1 MATRYG
7 NQTPTHSVVLPYTE
21 SKGPEACALYAETGR
36 EPQPWQTLLIDNIL
50 AVNEDG
56 LWTHPKFGYEV
67 PRRNGK
73 GEILTIR
80 ELYGL
85 SIGER
90 VCHTAHR
97 TTTSSSA
104 SKRLAA
110 LLKDKGYQEVLRPK
124 QNEVYVNSYTYS
136 KQFGLERITLL
147 DTGGS
152 VDFRTRTSAGGLGEG
167 FDLLIIDEA
176 QEYTDDQQ
184 STLQYVVSDSPN
196 PQIILCGTPPTAV
209 SKGTVFPKLRDS
221 CLMGSADEVGW
232 AEWSVDQQSDV
243 NDIDLWYLCNP
254 ALGYQL
260 TERKIKNEDKTD
272 EIDYNIQR
280 LGLWIKYNQK
290 SVISEAEWLALEVT
304 SVPERASKKF
314 LGIKYGID
322 GANAAVSIAFKTTD
336 GRIFAECIDCRPAR
350 IGNDWIMGIISQMK
364 DLGGVVV
371 DGANGQKLLEEA
383 MKDAKIKVKPILPRV
398 GEIIVAN
405 ALFEQALENST
416 LCHKAQPSL
425 VYSATNCEKRAI
437 GSNGGFGYKSLTP
450 DTEIALLDSVILAH
464 WAANEYKEKK
474 KQKINY

>member
-1 MATRYG
+1 MRIG
-7 NQTPTHSVVLPYTE
+7 NQVPTHSVVLPYADT
-21 SKGPEACALYAETGR
+21 KGEKALDLYRETGR
-36 EPQPWQTLLIDNIL
+36 EPQEWQANIIKALL
-50 AVNEDG
+50 AVNEDD
-56 LWTHPKFGYEV
+56 LWTHPKFGYSV

-80 ELYGL
+80 EMYGIE
-85 SIGER
+85 IGEH

-104 SKRLAA
+104 SKRLAD
-110 LLKDKGYQEVLRPK
+110 LLKAKGYTEVLRPK
-124 QNEVYVNSYTYS
+124 KGKEYAQSYTYS

-209 SKGTVFPKLRDS
+209 SKGTIFPKLRDS
-221 CLMGSADEVGW
+221 CLMGEAGEVGW
-232 AEWSVDQQSDV
+232 AEWSVEQQSDV
-243 NDIDLWYLCNP
+243 NDVELWYLFNP
-254 ALGYQL
+254 AMGYQL
-260 TERKIKNEDKTD
+260 NERKIKAEDKTD
-272 EIDYNIQR
+272 IIDYNIQR

-290 SVISEAEWLALEVT
+290 SVISEAEWLALEVEK
-304 SVPERASKKF
+304 VPDRDGKKF
-314 LGIKYGID
+314 IGVKYGVD
-322 GANAAVSIAFKTTD
+322 GSNVAMSIAFK
-336 GRIFAECIDCRPAR
+336 GKNGKIFAECLDCRPAR
-350 IGNDWIMGIISQMK
+350 IGNDWIIGILKAMK

-371 DGANGQKLLEEA
+371 DGANGQKLLEA
-383 MKDAKIKVKPILPRV
+383 SMKDAGIKVKPVLPTV
-398 GEIIVAN
+398 GNVIVAN
-405 ALFEQALENST
+405 AMFETAIENAT

-425 VYSATNCEKRAI
+425 VMSATNCEKRSI

-464 WAANEYKEKK
+464 WLVNEHKEKP
-474 KQKINY
+474 KQKVSY

>member
-1 MATRYG
+1 MAIRYG
-7 NQTPTHSVVLPYTE
+7 NQTPTHSVILPYTVTY
-21 SKGPEACALYAETGR
+21 GVEAIGLYRATGR
-36 EPQPWQTLLIDNIL
+36 EPQEWQETLVNAIL
-50 AVNEDG
+50 AVNDDG
-56 LWTHPKFGYEV
+56 LWVHPKFGYSL

-73 GEILTIR
+73 GEILSIVEMYGIEKGIR
-80 ELYGL
+80 
-85 SIGER
+85 I
-90 VCHTAHR
+90 CHTAHR

-104 SKRLAA
+104 SKRLAD
-110 LLKDKGYQEVLRPK
+110 LLKAAGYTEVFRPK
-124 QNEVYVNSYTYS
+124 KSETYELSFTYS

-209 SKGTVFPKLRDS
+209 SKGTVFPNLRES
-221 CLMGSADEVGW
+221 CLTGSAEEVGW

-243 NDIDLWYLCNP
+243 NDVDLWYLCNP
-254 ALGYQL
+254 AMGYQL
-260 TERKIKNEDKTD
+260 NERKVKAEDKTD

-290 SVISEAEWLALEVT
+290 SVITETEWLSLEVEEI
-304 SVPERASKKF
+304 PKRASRKF
-314 LGIKYGID
+314 LGVKYGID
-322 GANAAVSIAFKTTD
+322 GSNVAVAIAFRAED
-336 GRIFAECIDCRPAR
+336 GRIFVECIDCRPAR
-350 IGNDWIMGIISQMK
+350 IGNDWIIGIISQMS

-383 MKDAKIKVKPILPRV
+383 MKDARIKTRPVLPKV

-405 ALFEQALENST
+405 AMFEQALEAESI
-416 LCHKAQPSL
+416 CHKAQPSL
-425 VYSATNCEKRAI
+425 VCSATNCEKRAI

-464 WAANEYKEKK
+464 WLCNEYKEKQ

>member
-1 MATRYG
+1 MRIG
-7 NQTPTHSVVLPYTE
+7 NQHPTHSVVVPYTE
-21 SKGPEACALYAETGR
+21 TRGPDAANLYKGTGR
-36 EPQPWQTLLIDNIL
+36 EPQEWQELIVNDLL

-56 LWTHPKFGYEV
+56 LWTHPKFGYSV

-85 SIGER
+85 RVGER
-90 VCHTAHR
+90 ICHTAHR

-104 SKRLAA
+104 SKRLAD
-110 LLKDKGYQEVLRPK
+110 LLKAAGYEEIFRPK
-124 QNEVYVNSYTYS
+124 KSEVYSNAFTYS
-136 KQFGLERITLL
+136 KQFGLERIILL

-209 SKGTVFPKLRDS
+209 SKGTIFPKLRES
-221 CLMGSADEVGW
+221 CLLGEAEEVGW
-232 AEWSVDQQSDV
+232 AEWSVDEMSDV
-243 NDIDLWYLCNP
+243 NDVDLWYRCNP
-254 ALGYQL
+254 AMGYQL
-260 TERKIKNEDKTD
+260 NERKIKAEDKTD
-272 EIDYNIQR
+272 AIDYNIQR

-290 SVISEAEWLALEVT
+290 SVITETEWMALEVEK
-304 SVPERASKKF
+304 VPERAGKKF

-322 GANAAVSIAFKTTD
+322 GSNVAVAIAFKAPD
-336 GRIFAECIDCRPAR
+336 GKTFVECIDCRPSR
-350 IGNDWIMGIISQMK
+350 IGNEWIISIIQNMT

-383 MKDAKIKVKPILPRV
+383 MKEARIKLKPVFPTV
-398 GEIIVAN
+398 GNVIVAN
-405 ALFEQALENST
+405 AMFEQALEAAT

-425 VYSATNCEKRAI
+425 VCSATNCEKRAI
-437 GSNGGFGYKSLTP
+437 GSNGGFGYKALTP
-450 DTEIALLDSVILAH
+450 DTEIALLDSVIMAH
-464 WAANEYKEKK
+464 WLCSEYKEKK
-474 KQKINY
+474 KQSINY

>member
-1 MATRYG
+1 MRIG
-7 NQTPTHSVVLPYTE
+7 NQRPTHSVVVPYTE
-21 SKGPEACALYAETGR
+21 TRGPDAVILYKETGR
-36 EPQPWQTLLIDNIL
+36 EPQEWQELIVNDLL

-56 LWTHPKFGYEV
+56 LWVHPKFGYSV

-85 SIGER
+85 CIGEHI
-90 VCHTAHR
+90 CHTAHR

-104 SKRLAA
+104 SKRLAD
-110 LLKDKGYQEVLRPK
+110 LLKAMGYSEIFRPK
-124 QNEVYVNSYTYS
+124 KSEVYSRAYTYS
-136 KQFGLERITLL
+136 KQFGLERIILL

-209 SKGTVFPKLRDS
+209 SRGTVFPNLRES
-221 CLMGSADEVGW
+221 CLMGEAEEVGW
-232 AEWSVDQQSDV
+232 AEWSVDQMSDV
-243 NDIDLWYLCNP
+243 NDVDLWYECNP
-254 ALGYQL
+254 AMGYQL
-260 TERKIKNEDKTD
+260 NERKIKAEDKTD

-290 SVISEAEWLALEVT
+290 SVITEAEWLALEVEG
-304 SVPERASKKF
+304 VPERAGKKF
-314 LGIKYGID
+314 IGIKYGVD
-322 GANAAVSIAFKTTD
+322 GSNVAMAIAFKTTD
-336 GRIFAECIDCRPAR
+336 GRTFVECIDCRPAR
-350 IGNDWIMGIISQMK
+350 VGNEWITSFLRQVT
-364 DLGGVVV
+364 DLGGVIV
-371 DGANGQKLLEEA
+371 DGANGQKLLEENMKEA
-383 MKDAKIKVKPILPRV
+383 MIKTKPIFPTV
-398 GEIIVAN
+398 GNVIVAN
-405 ALFEQALENST
+405 AMFEQALEAAT
-416 LCHKAQPSL
+416 ICHKAQPSL
-425 VYSATNCEKRAI
+425 VCSATNCEKRSI
-437 GSNGGFGYKSLTP
+437 GSNGGFGYKALTP

-464 WAANEYKEKK
+464 WLTNEYKEKQ

>member
-1 MATRYG
+1 MRIG
-7 NQTPTHSVVLPYTE
+7 NQIPTHSATIPYTE
-21 SKGPEACALYAETGR
+21 TKGQNALDIYKETGR
-36 EPQPWQTLLIDNIL
+36 EPQEWQANLTNEIL
-50 AVNEDG
+50 AVNDDG
-56 LWTHPKFGYEV
+56 LWIYPKFGYSV

-80 ELYGL
+80 EMYGIE
-85 SIGER
+85 IGEHI
-90 VCHTAHR
+90 CHTAHR

-104 SKRLAA
+104 SKRLAE
-110 LLKDKGYQEVLRPK
+110 LLKARGFTEVLRPK
-124 QNEVYVNSYTYS
+124 KGVKYTKSYIYS

-147 DTGGS
+147 ETGGS

-209 SKGTVFPKLRDS
+209 SKGTIFPKLRES
-221 CLMGSADEVGW
+221 CLLGEAEEVGW

-243 NDIDLWYLCNP
+243 NDVDLWYLCNP
-254 ALGYQL
+254 AMGYQL
-260 TERKIKNEDKTD
+260 NERKVKAEDKTD
-272 EIDYNIQR
+272 VIDYNIQR

-290 SVISEAEWLALEVT
+290 SVISETEWLSLEVDKL
-304 SVPERASKKF
+304 PERDSKKF
-314 LGIKYGID
+314 IGVKYGID
-322 GANAAVSIAFKTTD
+322 ASNVAMSIAYKAKD
-336 GRIFAECIDCRPAR
+336 GKIFVECLDCRPSR
-350 IGNDWIMGIISQMK
+350 IGNDWIIGILKAMT

-383 MKDAKIKVKPILPRV
+383 MKDAGIKVKPVLPTV
-398 GEIIVAN
+398 GNVIVAN
-405 ALFEQALENST
+405 SLFEQALENAT

-425 VYSATNCEKRAI
+425 VLSATNCEKRSI

-464 WAANEYKEKK
+464 WLASEYKEKQ
-474 KQKINY
+474 KQRVNY

>member
-1 MATRYG
+1 MATRIG

-21 SKGPEACALYAETGR
+21 TNGPAALDLYRATGR
-36 EPQPWQTLLIDNIL
+36 EPQEWQKSMICDIL
-50 AVNEDG
+50 AVNDDG
-56 LWTHPKFGYEV
+56 LWVHPKFGYSV

-80 ELYGL
+80 EMYGIE
-85 SIGER
+85 IGEHI
-90 VCHTAHR
+90 CHTAHR

-104 SKRLAA
+104 SKRLAD
-110 LLKDKGYQEVLRPK
+110 LLKAKGYTEVLRPK
-124 QNEVYVNSYTYS
+124 KSVVYEQSYTYS

-209 SKGTVFPKLRDS
+209 SKGTVFPNLRES
-221 CLMGSADEVGW
+221 CLTGSADEVGW
-232 AEWSVDQQSDV
+232 AEWGVDQQSDV
-243 NDIDLWYLCNP
+243 NDVDLWYLCNP
-254 ALGYQL
+254 AMGYQL
-260 TERKIKNEDKTD
+260 NERKIKAEDKTD

-290 SVISEAEWLALEVT
+290 SVITEAEWLALEVET
-304 SVPERASKKF
+304 LPERDSKKF
-314 LGIKYGID
+314 IGVKYGVD
-322 GANAAVSIAFKTTD
+322 GSNVAVAIAYRGKNSK
-336 GRIFAECIDCRPAR
+336 IFVECLDCRPAR
-350 IGNDWIMGIISQMK
+350 IGNDWIIGILGAMK
-364 DLGGVVV
+364 DLGGVII
-371 DGANGQKLLEEA
+371 DGANGQKLLEAA
-383 MKDAKIKVKPILPRV
+383 MKDSGIKIKPVLPTV
-398 GEIIVAN
+398 GNIIVAN
-405 ALFEQALENST
+405 ALFETALENAT
-416 LCHKAQPSL
+416 ICHKAQPSL
-425 VYSATNCEKRAI
+425 VISATNCEKRAI

-464 WAANEYKEKK
+464 WLCNEYKEKP

>member
-1 MATRYG
+1 MRIG
-7 NQTPTHSVVLPYTE
+7 NQHPTHSVVIPYTDTKGEKALEFYKE
-21 SKGPEACALYAETGR
+21 SGR
-36 EPQPWQTLLIDNIL
+36 EPQEWQADLINNIL
-50 AVNEDG
+50 ATNEDG
-56 LWTHPKFGYEV
+56 LWVHTKYGYSV

-80 ELYGL
+80 EMYGL
-85 SIGER
+85 GIGEHI
-90 VCHTAHR
+90 CHTAHR

-104 SKRLAA
+104 SKRLVD
-110 LLKDKGYQEVLRPK
+110 LLKAVGYQEVFRPK
-124 QNEVYVNSYTYS
+124 KNQEYSESFTYS
-136 KQFGLERITLL
+136 KQFGLERVTLL

-184 STLQYVVSDSPN
+184 SALQYVVSDSPN

-209 SKGTVFPKLRDS
+209 SKGTVFPNLRES
-221 CLMGSADEVGW
+221 CLLGQSDDVGW
-232 AEWSVDQQSDV
+232 AEWSVEQQSDV
-243 NDIDLWYLCNP
+243 NDVDLWYLCNP
-254 ALGYQL
+254 AMGYQL
-260 TERKIKNEDKTD
+260 NERKVKAEDKSD

-290 SVISEAEWLALEVT
+290 SVITEAEWMALEVEK
-304 SVPERASKKF
+304 VPERAGKKF
-314 LGIKYGID
+314 LGIKYGVD
-322 GANAAVSIAFKTTD
+322 GSNVAMSIAFKGKD
-336 GRIFAECIDCRPAR
+336 GNIFVECLDCRPSR
-350 IGNDWIMGIISQMK
+350 IGNDWIINIISQMQ

-383 MKDAKIKVKPILPRV
+383 MKEARIKIKPVMPTV
-398 GEIIVAN
+398 GNIIVAN
-405 ALFEQALENST
+405 ALFEQALENAT

-425 VYSATNCEKRAI
+425 VCSATNCEKRAI
-437 GSNGGFGYKSLTP
+437 GSNGGFGYKALTP

-464 WAANEYKEKK
+464 WITSEYKEKQ

>member
-1 MATRYG
+1 MARIG
-7 NQTPTHSVVLPYTE
+7 NQIPTHSVVVPYTE
-21 SKGPEACALYAETGR
+21 TKGDKALDLYRKTGR
-36 EPQPWQTLLIDNIL
+36 EPQEWQANIIRDLL
-50 AVNEDG
+50 AVNDDD
-56 LWTHPKFGYEV
+56 LWTHPKFGYSV

-80 ELYGL
+80 EMYGIE
-85 SIGER
+85 IGEHI
-90 VCHTAHR
+90 CHTAHR

-104 SKRLAA
+104 SKRLAD
-110 LLKDKGYQEVLRPK
+110 LLKAKGYKEVFRPK
-124 QNEVYVNSYTYS
+124 KGVEYTESYTYS

-147 DTGGS
+147 DSGGS

-167 FDLLIIDEA
+167 FDLLIVDEA

-209 SKGTVFPKLRDS
+209 SKGTIFPKLRDA
-221 CLMGSADEVGW
+221 CLLGEAEEVGW

-243 NDIDLWYLCNP
+243 NDVELWYLCNP
-254 ALGYQL
+254 AMGYQL
-260 TERKIKNEDKTD
+260 NERKIKAEDKTD
-272 EIDYNIQR
+272 VIDYNIQR

-290 SVISEAEWLALEVT
+290 SVISEQEWLALEVEA
-304 SVPERASKKF
+304 VPERAGKKF
-314 LGIKYGID
+314 IGIKYGVD
-322 GANAAVSIAFKTTD
+322 GSNVAMAIAFKAKN
-336 GRIFAECIDCRPAR
+336 GKVFAECLDCRPAR
-350 IGNDWIMGIISQMK
+350 IGNDWIIAILRQMK

-371 DGANGQKLLEEA
+371 DGANGQKLLEA
-383 MKDAKIKVKPILPRV
+383 GMKDAGIKVKPVLPTV
-398 GEIIVAN
+398 GNVIVAN
-405 ALFEQALENST
+405 AMFEQALENAT

-425 VYSATNCEKRAI
+425 VMSATNCEKRSI

-464 WAANEYKEKK
+464 WLCNEYKEKP

>member
-1 MATRYG
+1 MRIG
-7 NQTPTHSVVLPYTE
+7 NQHPTHSVVVPYTE
-21 SKGPEACALYAETGR
+21 TRGPDAANLYRGTGR
-36 EPQPWQTLLIDNIL
+36 EPQEWQELIVNDLL

-56 LWTHPKFGYEV
+56 LWTHPKFGYSV

-85 SIGER
+85 GVGEHI
-90 VCHTAHR
+90 CHTAHR

-104 SKRLAA
+104 SKRLAD
-110 LLKDKGYQEVLRPK
+110 LLKAAGYEEIFRPK
-124 QNEVYVNSYTYS
+124 KSEVYSNAFTYS
-136 KQFGLERITLL
+136 KQFGLERIILL

-209 SKGTVFPKLRDS
+209 SKGTIFPKLRES
-221 CLMGSADEVGW
+221 CLLGEAEEVGW
-232 AEWSVDQQSDV
+232 AEWSVDEMSDV
-243 NDIDLWYLCNP
+243 NDVDLWYRCNP
-254 ALGYQL
+254 AMGYQL
-260 TERKIKNEDKTD
+260 NERKIKAEDKTD
-272 EIDYNIQR
+272 AIDYNIQR

-290 SVISEAEWLALEVT
+290 SVITETEWMALEVEK
-304 SVPERASKKF
+304 VPERAGKKF
-314 LGIKYGID
+314 LGVKYGID
-322 GANAAVSIAFKTTD
+322 GSNVAVAIAFKAPD
-336 GRIFAECIDCRPAR
+336 GKTFVECIDCRPSR
-350 IGNDWIMGIISQMK
+350 IGNEWIISIIQNMT
-364 DLGGVVV
+364 DLGGVIV

-383 MKDAKIKVKPILPRV
+383 MKEARIKLKPVFPTV
-398 GEIIVAN
+398 GNVIVAN
-405 ALFEQALENST
+405 AMFEQALEAAT

-425 VYSATNCEKRAI
+425 VCSATNCEKRAI

-450 DTEIALLDSVILAH
+450 DTEIALLDSVIMAH
-464 WAANEYKEKK
+464 WLSNEYKEKK
-474 KQKINY
+474 IQKINY

>member
-7 NQTPTHSVVLPYTE
+7 NQTPTHSVVLPYTD
-21 SKGPEACALYAETGR
+21 SKGPEALVLYSETGR
-36 EPQPWQTLLIDNIL
+36 EAQPWQKRLIDQIM
-50 AVNEDG
+50 AVDEDG
-56 LWTHPKFGYEV
+56 LWLHAKFGYAV

-80 ELYGL
+80 ELYG
-85 SIGER
+85 IQNGEHIL
-90 VCHTAHR
+90 HTAHR
-97 TTTSSSA
+97 ATTSSSA
-104 SKRLAA
+104 AKRLAA
-110 LLKDKGYQEVLRPK
+110 LLKSKGYEEILRPK
-124 QNEVYVNSYTYS
+124 KDEVYINAYTYS

-152 VDFRTRTSAGGLGEG
+152 VDFRTRTSVGGLGEG

-184 STLQYVVSDSPN
+184 NTLQYVVSDSAN

-221 CLMGSADEVGW
+221 CLFGSEAEVGW
-232 AEWSVDQQSDV
+232 AEWSVDQMSDV
-243 NDIDLWYLCNP
+243 NDVELWYLTNP
-254 ALGYQL
+254 AMGYQL
-260 TERKIKNEDKTD
+260 NERKIRNEDKTD
-272 EIDYNIQR
+272 EIDFNIQR

-290 SVISEAEWLALEVT
+290 SVISETEWLALEVEK
-304 SVPERASKKF
+304 VPNRAGKKF

-322 GANAAVSIAFKTTD
+322 GANAALSIAYKTTD

-350 IGNDWIMGIISQMK
+350 IGNEWIIAIMTQMT

-383 MKDAKIKVKPILPRV
+383 MKDARIKIKPVLPKV
-398 GEIIVAN
+398 AEIIVAN
-405 ALFEQALENST
+405 AMFEQALAAAN
-416 LCHKAQPSL
+416 LCHRAQPSL
-425 VYSATNCEKRAI
+425 VCSATNVEKRSI

-450 DTEIALLDSVILAH
+450 DTEIALLDSVILAYWIAH
-464 WAANEYKEKK
+464 EYKDKK
-474 KQKINY
+474 IQKINY

>member
-1 MATRYG
+1 MGRVG
-7 NQTPTHSVVLPYTE
+7 NQLPTHSVVIPYTQT
-21 SKGPEACALYAETGR
+21 KGDDALNLYRGTGR
-36 EPQPWQTLLIDNIL
+36 EPQEWQSLIVNDIL

-56 LWTHPKFGYEV
+56 LWTHTKFGYSV

-80 ELYGL
+80 EMYGL
-85 SIGER
+85 EIGEHI
-90 VCHTAHR
+90 CHTAHR

-104 SKRLAA
+104 SKRLAD
-110 LLKDKGYQEVLRPK
+110 LLKANGYQEIFRPK
-124 QNEVYVNSYTYS
+124 KSEEYTNAFTYS
-136 KQFGLERITLL
+136 KQFGLERIILL

-209 SKGTVFPKLRDS
+209 SKGTVFPKLRES
-221 CLMGSADEVGW
+221 CLMGEADEVGW
-232 AEWSVDQQSDV
+232 AEWSVDEMSDV
-243 NDIDLWYLCNP
+243 NDVDLWYKCNP
-254 ALGYQL
+254 AMGYQL
-260 TERKIKNEDKTD
+260 NERKIKAEDKTD
-272 EIDYNIQR
+272 TIDYNIQR

-290 SVISEAEWLALEVT
+290 SVITEAEWLALQVDR
-304 SVPERASKKF
+304 VPERSGQKF
-314 LGIKYGID
+314 LGIKYGVD
-322 GANAAVSIAFKTTD
+322 GSNVAMSIAFKTTD
-336 GRIFAECIDCRPAR
+336 NKVFVECLDCRPSR
-350 IGNDWIMGIISQMK
+350 IGNAWIVDIINGMK
-364 DLGGVVV
+364 DLGGVIV

-383 MKDAKIKVKPILPRV
+383 MKDAGIKQKPIFPTV
-398 GEIIVAN
+398 GNVIVAN
-405 ALFEQALENST
+405 SMFEQALEKIT
-416 LCHKAQPSL
+416 LSHKGQPSL
-425 VYSATNCEKRAI
+425 VCSATNCEKRSI

-464 WAANEYKEKK
+464 WLACEYKVKQ

>member
-1 MATRYG
+1 MGRVG
-7 NQTPTHSVVLPYTE
+7 NQLPTHSVILPYTQT
-21 SKGPEACALYAETGR
+21 KGDDALTLYRKTGR
-36 EPQPWQTLLIDNIL
+36 EPQEWQATLVNAIL
-50 AVNEDG
+50 ATNDEG
-56 LWTHPKFGYEV
+56 LWVHTKFGYSV

-80 ELYGL
+80 EMYGL
-85 SIGER
+85 EIGEHI
-90 VCHTAHR
+90 CHTAHR

-104 SKRLAA
+104 SKRLAD
-110 LLKDKGYQEVLRPK
+110 LLKASGYQEVFRPK
-124 QNEVYVNSYTYS
+124 KSEEYTNSFTYS

-209 SKGTVFPKLRDS
+209 SKGTVFPNLRES
-221 CLMGSADEVGW
+221 CLTGEAEEVGW

-243 NDIDLWYLCNP
+243 NDVELWYLCNP
-254 ALGYQL
+254 AMGYQL
-260 TERKIKNEDKTD
+260 NERKVKAEDKTD
-272 EIDYNIQR
+272 VIDYNIQR
-280 LGLWIKYNQK
+280 FGLWIKYNQK
-290 SVISEAEWLALEVT
+290 SVITEAEWLALQVDQ
-304 SVPERASKKF
+304 VPERAGQKF
-314 LGIKYGID
+314 LGVKYGID
-322 GANAAVSIAFKTTD
+322 GSNVAMSIAFKTND
-336 GRIFAECIDCRPAR
+336 GKVFAECLDCRPAR
-350 IGNDWIMGIISQMK
+350 IGNAWIVDIIIGMK
-364 DLGGVVV
+364 DLGGVIV

-383 MKDAKIKVKPILPRV
+383 MKEAGIKQKPIFPTV
-398 GEIIVAN
+398 GNIIVAN
-405 ALFEQALENST
+405 SMFEQALENAT
-416 LCHKAQPSL
+416 LSHKGQPSL
-425 VYSATNCEKRAI
+425 VCSATNCEKRAI

-464 WAANEYKEKK
+464 WLACEYKVKQ

>member
-21 SKGPEACALYAETGR
+21 TKGPAAQDLYRATGR
-36 EPQPWQTLLIDNIL
+36 EPQEWQQNL
-50 AVNEDG
+50 VNDIMSVNDEG
-56 LWTHPKFGYEV
+56 LWVHPKFGYSV

-73 GEILTIR
+73 GEVLTIR
-80 ELYGL
+80 ELYG
-85 SIGER
+85 IEVGEH

-110 LLKDKGYQEVLRPK
+110 LLKAKGYTEVLRPK
-124 QNEVYVNSYTYS
+124 KDEVYAQSYTYS

-221 CLMGSADEVGW
+221 CLTGSTDEVGW

-243 NDIDLWYLCNP
+243 NDVDLWYLCNP
-254 ALGYQL
+254 AMGYQL
-260 TERKIKNEDKTD
+260 NERKVRNEDKTD

-280 LGLWIKYNQK
+280 LGLWIQYNQK
-290 SVISEAEWLALEVT
+290 SVISEAEWLALEVRQL
-304 SVPERASKKF
+304 PKREGKKF
-314 LGIKYGID
+314 IGVKYGVD
-322 GANAAVSIAFKTTD
+322 GANVAMSIAYRSKK
-336 GRIFAECIDCRPAR
+336 GKIFVECLDCRPAR
-350 IGNDWIMGIISQMK
+350 IGNDWIVDILSKMQ
-364 DLGGVVV
+364 DLGGVVI
-371 DGANGQKLLEEA
+371 DGANGQKLLESA
-383 MKDAKIKVKPILPRV
+383 MKEAKIRKKPVLPTV
-398 GEIIVAN
+398 GNVIVAN
-405 ALFEQALENST
+405 ALFETALENAT
-416 LCHKAQPSL
+416 ICHKAQPSL
-425 VYSATNCEKRAI
+425 VLSASNCEKRAI
-437 GSNGGFGYKSLTP
+437 GSNGGFGYKALTP

-464 WAANEYKEKK
+464 WLCNEYKEKP

>member
-1 MATRYG
+1 MARIG
-7 NQTPTHSVVLPYTE
+7 NQIPTHSVVLPYTE
-21 SKGPEACALYAETGR
+21 TKGDKALDLYRETGR
-36 EPQPWQTLLIDNIL
+36 EPQEWQANIIKSLL
-50 AVNEDG
+50 AVNADN
-56 LWTHPKFGYEV
+56 LWTHPKFGYSV

-80 ELYGL
+80 EMYGIE
-85 SIGER
+85 IGEH

-104 SKRLAA
+104 SKRLAD
-110 LLKDKGYQEVLRPK
+110 LLKAKGYTEVFRPK
-124 QNEVYVNSYTYS
+124 KGVEYSQSYTYS

-209 SKGTVFPKLRDS
+209 SKGTVFPKLRES
-221 CLMGSADEVGW
+221 CLFGEADEVGW

-243 NDIDLWYLCNP
+243 NDVELWYRCNP
-254 ALGYQL
+254 AMGYQL
-260 TERKIKNEDKTD
+260 NERKIKAEDKTD
-272 EIDYNIQR
+272 VIDYNIQR

-290 SVISEAEWLALEVT
+290 SVISEAEWLALEVEQ
-304 SVPERASKKF
+304 VPERDGKKF
-314 LGIKYGID
+314 IGIKYGVD
-322 GANAAVSIAFKTTD
+322 GSNVAMAIAFRAKN
-336 GRIFAECIDCRPAR
+336 GKIFVECLDCRPAR
-350 IGNDWIMGIISQMK
+350 IGNEWIIAILRSMK
-364 DLGGVVV
+364 DLGGVIV

-383 MKDAKIKVKPILPRV
+383 MKNAGIKIKPVLPTV
-398 GEIIVAN
+398 GNVIVAN
-405 ALFEQALENST
+405 ALFEQALEAAT

-425 VYSATNCEKRAI
+425 VMSATNCEKRSI

-464 WAANEYKEKK
+464 WLVNEYKEKP

>member
-1 MATRYG
+1 MARIG
-7 NQTPTHSVVLPYTE
+7 NQIPTHSVVVPYTE
-21 SKGPEACALYAETGR
+21 TKGDLALDDYRKTGR
-36 EPQPWQTLLIDNIL
+36 EPQEWQANIMRDLL
-50 AVNEDG
+50 AVNDDG
-56 LWTHPKFGYEV
+56 LWIHPKFGYSA

-80 ELYGL
+80 EMYGIE
-85 SIGER
+85 IGEH

-104 SKRLAA
+104 SKRLAD
-110 LLKDKGYQEVLRPK
+110 LLKAKGYKEVFRPK
-124 QNEVYVNSYTYS
+124 KGVEYSESYTYS

-209 SKGTVFPKLRDS
+209 SKGTIFPKLRDA
-221 CLMGSADEVGW
+221 CLLGEAEEVGW

-243 NDIDLWYLCNP
+243 NDVELWYLCNP
-254 ALGYQL
+254 AMGYQL
-260 TERKIKNEDKTD
+260 NERKIKAEDKTD
-272 EIDYNIQR
+272 VIDYNIQR

-290 SVISEAEWLALEVT
+290 SVISEAEWLALEVD
-304 SVPERASKKF
+304 SVPERSGKKF
-314 LGIKYGID
+314 IGVKYGVD
-322 GANAAVSIAFKTTD
+322 GSNVAMAIAFRAAD
-336 GRIFAECIDCRPAR
+336 GKIFAECLDCRPAR
-350 IGNDWIMGIISQMK
+350 IGNEWILGILKQMT

-371 DGANGQKLLEEA
+371 DGANGQKLLEEG
-383 MKDAKIKVKPILPRV
+383 MKDAGIKIKPVLPTV
-398 GEIIVAN
+398 GNVIVAN
-405 ALFEQALENST
+405 AMFEQALENAT

-425 VYSATNCEKRAI
+425 VMSATNCEKRSI

-464 WAANEYKEKK
+464 WLVNEYKEKP

>member
-1 MATRYG
+1 MATRIG
-7 NQTPTHSVVLPYTE
+7 NQTPTHSVVLPYTQ
-21 SKGPEACALYAETGR
+21 SHGPEALDLYRETNR
-36 EPQPWQTLLIDNIL
+36 EPQQWQATLTDNIL
-50 AVNEDG
+50 ATNDDG
-56 LWTHPKFGYEV
+56 LWVHPKFGYSV

-85 SIGER
+85 QIGEHI
-90 VCHTAHR
+90 CHTAHR

-104 SKRLAA
+104 SKRLAD
-110 LLKDKGYQEVLRPK
+110 LLKAAGYDEILRPK
-124 QNEVYVNSYTYS
+124 KSEVYTQSYTYS

-209 SKGTVFPKLRDS
+209 SKGTVFPNLRES
-221 CLMGSADEVGW
+221 CLTGSADEVGW

-243 NDIDLWYLCNP
+243 NDVDLWYLTNP
-254 ALGYQL
+254 AMGYQL
-260 TERKIKNEDKTD
+260 NERKIKAEDKTD

-290 SVISEAEWLALEVT
+290 SVITESEWLALEVET
-304 SVPERASKKF
+304 LPERDSKKF
-314 LGIKYGID
+314 IGVKYGVD
-322 GANAAVSIAFKTTD
+322 GSNVAISIAYRGKD
-336 GRIFAECIDCRPAR
+336 GKIFVECLDCRPAR
-350 IGNDWIMGIISQMK
+350 IGNDWIIGILVAMK
-364 DLGGVVV
+364 DLGGVII
-371 DGANGQKLLEEA
+371 DGANGQKLLEKA
-383 MKDAKIKVKPILPRV
+383 MKDAGIKVKPVLPTV
-398 GEIIVAN
+398 GNVIVAN
-405 ALFEQALENST
+405 ALFETALENAT
-416 LCHKAQPSL
+416 ICHKSQPSL
-425 VYSATNCEKRAI
+425 VISATNCEKRAI

-464 WAANEYKEKK
+464 WLCNEYKEKP